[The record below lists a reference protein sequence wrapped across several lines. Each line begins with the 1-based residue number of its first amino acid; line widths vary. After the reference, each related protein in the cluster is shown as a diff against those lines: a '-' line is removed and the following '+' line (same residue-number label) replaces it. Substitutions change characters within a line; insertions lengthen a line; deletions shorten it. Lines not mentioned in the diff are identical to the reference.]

1 MTSAKFSIKFLNF
14 LFSCMENPFLL
25 FLWYSVGSQIGT
37 SKLIDCRWPA
47 ASFTSSRDQSTI
59 AVINRYNH
67 LESNQISY
75 WSSILRLKD
84 FLHTGTRPLRDLSS
98 PLSWF
103 IHRQQFWLWKQNS
116 FIFILSL
123 FNLLLFLFP
132 LLPFFFHPH
141 HFFIFYQVVS
151 FPFTLFTFSAFLKA
165 ENYFSFTGNFP
176 IQWKNQIPINE
187 MFNILNSIGNLI
199 FLCWQFQ
206 LLQVLKAK
214 NYFQSS

>member
-1 MTSAKFSIKFLNF
+1 MLHGNI
-14 LFSCMENPFLL
+14 
-25 FLWYSVGSQIGT
+25 LWYSVGSQIGT

-103 IHRQQFWLWKQNS
+103 IHRQQFWLRKQNS

-123 FNLLLFLFP
+123 QPSTIP
-132 LLPFFFHPH
+132 LPTLTFFFLSPSPLPNFLSGCFLSLHSLH
-141 HFFIFYQVVS
+141 IQC
-151 FPFTLFTFSAFLKA
+151 FS
-165 ENYFSFTGNFP
+165 
-176 IQWKNQIPINE
+176 
-187 MFNILNSIGNLI
+187 
-199 FLCWQFQ
+199 
-206 LLQVLKAK
+206 
-214 NYFQSS
+214 